1 MKKRLLCVLL
11 SISLLFSSFGTVVA
25 EEVVSDYVL
34 DSTTKTY
41 AVYTDAGFRAVAD
54 LINGGNYSYNISLA
68 KNITLSKSVN
78 LGTKETNP
86 YSGTINGYGY
96 TLSGVVANGNGK
108 DGQALVLYSAGM
120 TVKDLHLNVNIDAGT
135 NSYVAG
141 FLYKNVSGATFENC
155 SVSGTLTGAGF
166 IGGFVALNS
175 STLTINNCSSAVN
188 ITASAATAGVFVAN
202 STSKLTVNGSD
213 VYASTV
219 TATGNVG
226 GIIGL
231 SSGSVSAS
239 NSSVFG
245 VTLTSTGNYVGGI
258 LGRLNGT
265 SLSCENVAVEADI
278 SAVSHSG
285 GILGGDGYSASTAST
300 PSTYPKIICKNIV
313 TAGTYNSSTSYAGGF
328 IGYNVNVDITLTNCV
343 SFADLTAGDYV
354 GGYAANLR
362 GGVLNFTNCIYAGDI
377 TSSGKNKGNI
387 TGYVEIKYANQTA
400 AFTNCYVWGATKVAM
415 VSQISIA
422 DGVTPVVTVDGTST
436 TWAKAQATHL
446 TAAGIKSRITNYM
459 KDFNDELTSLAEYCQ
474 NEYTHGAPGA
484 LAISEISHCPKDQS
498 YEYIEIVNTSDS
510 NVSLD
515 GYTII
520 RNACVNSGAAQRNII
535 QRFVGTNDT
544 LSPTNIAALNIK
556 NTNITLAPNET
567 ALLWIV
573 SYKAKDKKVSD
584 FTSYWNG
591 LGNDI
596 SNVKVARVPQYNSDG
611 DLFPATG
618 INSKC
623 GNGFLPDKYGACSI
637 SLVNAENSAKRASN
651 GSTLSNITL
660 PLTTADT
667 NMILELSDSF
677 AMYFTGTTAQSGSSY
692 NFYDF
697 IDEEAYRR
705 SLSEFLPTVL
715 HEQRSNFPLTVIHRT
730 MVTGELDGNGLPK
743 SFHYPNNTENSKTY
757 TPYIDY
763 GTLKT
768 TSTPGKL
775 ISGQHVNIRMSDIT
789 VVDSDTVKVTG
800 YAKNTKFAE
809 VGFILYTESASGV
822 VKNTNKKALT
832 STVASNGKFTVTLDG
847 FPVKNGDI
855 IGVVPCGVSADGE
868 TSTGKHTFIRYPQK
882 SVVIHS
888 ARADSIRVAYFSD
901 QEETTDYR
909 GYYEA
914 AKLFAEDLQ
923 YYTGKSV
930 ALVPFDKHA
939 SYRQIVFCSPTA
951 AKEFIPSSL
960 SVGASNYAILGRYG
974 NIFIIGG
981 DALAAEYASQT
992 IISALKTSTAEL
1004 DLQTFCTGTSTAF
1017 NPGTN
1022 NLPLT
1027 EGANFRIMTCNVLR
1041 YELYQNLERISDF
1054 VKTFK
1059 YYSPD
1064 VIGFQEYCATFT
1076 SQLTP
1081 KLKDLGYTVLG
1092 NEMRGGDQNFTP
1104 LAYKTARF
1112 NCIDKGWFRLSGES
1126 NYPGHNVT
1134 WAVLQDKT
1142 TGEKFAVST
1151 THFFHL
1157 SDRTQADPIRAI
1169 NAQEILDL
1177 SKQLVSKHNCA
1188 VVNMGDYNTYS
1199 TDVGYPVFFQDNFLH
1214 DARFV
1219 SERGLYLERTS
1230 HVQAVPKPADGSL
1243 TMALDIFHVTDL
1255 TRVVRF
1261 RPPINTTTGNIS
1273 DHFPSYLDIA
1283 VSKSSDY
1290 KLNTKAGSG
1299 VTLEKSGNDS
1309 IIKVPAGT
1317 TESELLSYFDSNV
1330 RISGGI
1336 ATGSKIVNYLGSIA
1350 TDSAYIVL
1358 ENDVSGDGEINGKDV
1373 VRAKKYM
1380 LGIENNKI
1388 NIIAGDKNNDG
1399 KINDSEISALVDLIP
1414 N

>member
-1 MKKRLLCVLL
+1 MKKRLLCILL
-11 SISLLFSSFGTVVA
+11 SFSFLFSTLGAVVA
-25 EEVVSDYVL
+25 EEVTSDYVL
-34 DSTTKTY
+34 DASTNTY
-41 AVYTDAGFRAVAD
+41 TVYTSAGFKAVAD

-68 KNITLSKSVN
+68 NNIALTEEVSI
-78 LGTKETNP
+78 GTSSSNP

-96 TLSGVVANGNGK
+96 TLSGVTGSGSG
-108 DGQALVLYSAGM
+108 DGRALILYSAGM
-120 TVKDLHLNVNIDAGT
+120 TVKELHLNVNINADT
-135 NSYVAG
+135 SSYVAG

-155 SVSGTLTGAGF
+155 SVSGTLAGTNY
-166 IGGFVALNS
+166 IGGFVAQNAAK
-175 STLTINNCSSAVN
+175 LTVKNCSSSVS
-188 ITASAATAGVFVAN
+188 ITASGATAGGFVAN
-202 STSKLTVNGSD
+202 STKEIVITDSDVFAGTISATSNIGGLVGLTSGKLTV
-213 VYASTV
+213 
-219 TATGNVG
+219 
-226 GIIGL
+226 
-231 SSGSVSAS
+231 S

-245 VTLTSTGNYVGGI
+245 VTLTATGNYVGGV
-258 LGRLNGT
+258 LGRLNGKT
-265 SLSCENVAVEADI
+265 LSCENVAVEADI
-278 SAVSHSG
+278 SSVSHSG
-285 GILGGDGYSASTAST
+285 GILGGDGYSASTASDV
-300 PSTYPKIICKNIV
+300 STYPKIICNNIV
-313 TAGTYNSSTSYAGGF
+313 TAGSYNSSTSYAGGF

-362 GGVLNFTNCIYAGDI
+362 GGVFNFTNCIYAGDM
-377 TSSGKNKGNI
+377 TSSGKNKGNV
-387 TGYVEIKYANQTA
+387 TGYTEIKYASQTA
-400 AFTNCYVWGATKVAM
+400 AFTNCYIWGATKVAM

-422 DGVTPVVTVDGTST
+422 EGVTPVVTVDGTST

-459 KDFNDELTSLAEYCQ
+459 KDFNDDLVSLAEYCQ

-484 LAISEISHCPKDQS
+484 LAISEIAHCPADSS
-498 YEYIEIVNTSDS
+498 YEYIEIINTSDS

-544 LSPTNIAALNIK
+544 LPPTNIAALEIK

-573 SYKAKDKKVSD
+573 SYAAKAKNVSD
-584 FTSYWNG
+584 FISYWNG

-596 SNVKVARVPQYNSDG
+596 SSTKVARIPQYNSDG
-611 DLFPATG
+611 DRFPATG
-618 INSKC
+618 IHSKC
-623 GNGFLPDKYGACSI
+623 GNGFLPDKYGACTI
-637 SLVNAENSAKRASN
+637 SLVNAENSSKRASN
-651 GSTLSNITL
+651 GSTLSNIIL

-677 AMYFTGTTAQSGSSY
+677 AMYFTGTTAQKGSSY
-692 NFYDF
+692 NYYDF

-705 SLSEFLPTVL
+705 SLSAFLPTVI
-715 HEQRSNFPLTVIHRT
+715 HEQRSNFPLTVIHRS
-730 MVTGELDGNGLPK
+730 MVTGELDGNGIPK
-743 SFHYPNNTENSKTY
+743 SFHYPNNTDNSKTY

-768 TSTPGKL
+768 TATPGKL
-775 ISGQHVNIRMSDIT
+775 ISGQHVNIKLSDMT
-789 VVDSDTVKVTG
+789 VVDSDTVKLTG

-809 VGFILYTESASGV
+809 VGFVLYTKSASGV
-822 VKNTNKKALT
+822 IKNINKRALT
-832 STVASNGKFTVTLDG
+832 GTVASNGKFTVTFDG
-847 FPVKNGDI
+847 FPVADGDI
-855 IGVVPCGVSADGE
+855 VGVVPCGVRSNGE
-868 TSTGKHTFIRYPQK
+868 ISTGKHTLIRYPQK
-882 SVVIHS
+882 SVVIHT
-888 ARADSIRVAYFSD
+888 ARADSIRITYFSD
-901 QEETTDYR
+901 TEETTDYR

-914 AKLFAEDLQ
+914 AKLFADDLQ

-930 ALVPFDKHA
+930 ALVHFDKHA

-951 AKEFIPSSL
+951 AKEFMPSSL
-960 SVGASNYAILGRYG
+960 SIGANNYAIFGRYG
-974 NIFIIGG
+974 NIYIVAG

-1004 DLQTFCTGTSTAF
+1004 DLQTFCTGTANTF
-1017 NPGTN
+1017 NPGTH

-1027 EGANFRIMTCNVLR
+1027 DGANFRIMTCNVLR
-1041 YELYQNLERISDF
+1041 YELYQNLERIADF

-1064 VIGFQEYCATFT
+1064 VVGFQEYCATFT
-1076 SQLTP
+1076 AQLTP
-1081 KLKDLGYTVLG
+1081 KLQDLGYTVLG

-1104 LAYKTARF
+1104 LAYKTSRF
-1112 NCIDKGWFRLSGES
+1112 NCLDKGWFRLSGES

-1134 WAVLQDKT
+1134 WAVLQDKK

-1157 SDRTQADPIRAI
+1157 SDRTKADPIRAI

-1177 SKQLVSKHNCA
+1177 SKQLVAKHNCA

-1255 TRVVRF
+1255 ARVVRF

-1273 DHFPSYLDIA
+1273 DHFPSYVDIA
-1283 VSKSSDY
+1283 VSKTSDY
-1290 KLNTKAGSG
+1290 KLNTKAGTG
-1299 VTLEKSGNDS
+1299 VTLEKSGNNS
-1309 IIKVPAGT
+1309 IIKVTAGT
-1317 TESELLSYFDSNV
+1317 TESELLSYFNSNAK
-1330 RISGGI
+1330 ISGGI
-1336 ATGSKIVNYLGSIA
+1336 ATGSKITNYLGSVA
-1350 TDSAYIVL
+1350 TDSAYIIL
-1358 ENDVSGDGEINGKDV
+1358 ENDLTGDGIVNGKDII
-1373 VRAKKYM
+1373 RAKKYM
-1380 LGIENNKI
+1380 LGTEINKI
-1388 NIIAGDKNNDG
+1388 NMIAGDKNNDG
-1399 KINDSEISALVDLIP
+1399 KITDSEINSLVDIITE
-1414 N
+1414 